1 DQELVNS
8 LSWIIALRWPAG
20 VGLLAGTWFVV
31 NIVDADIPATWLYLL
46 GLVILAYN
54 ALLWVWLRDLDSRA
68 DTSRTEYQWFARVQI
83 GLDWFATAV
92 LIHCTGGVESQ
103 AILFFFFHIVV
114 ASMLLPHDRAF
125 FYVAL
130 APLLVGGVALL
141 EYLGLVP
148 HVNLFGNDRYKNP
161 LYVGSV
167 LAFFTATSYM
177 MAYLSMAVSRRLR
190 RREDQ
195 LAALYRSLQT
205 TTSTLEL
212 TKVLN
217 RLAEATAQALGC
229 QAAAI
234 RLLDR
239 TGSFLEWAGVYGLS
253 EQYRGAE
260 PIEVAKSPVDQEV
273 LAGKAIVVTDPA
285 QDSRLRA
292 PKEVAAEGI
301 HSIINAPLSGRR
313 GVIGVLRAYGGAGHR
328 FSQDDAEFLAAIA
341 AQGSVAIENAQTY
354 RLLQDLD
361 QSKSE
366 FVRIVS
372 HELRSP
378 VNVAGS
384 LLRLL
389 DRGYVGELSEKQADL
404 VGRAWQRIEFLQTLV
419 DDLLDLAAGRSEVM
433 ASAERGPVSLTEIA
447 REIGARFE
455 PAAAE
460 KGLTLHL
467 DCPPRPL
474 TVWGDRDE
482 LDRILNNLVSNAVK
496 YTLQG
501 EVRIR
506 LEATDGQA
514 RIVVSDTGI
523 GIPEQAL
530 PQLYQE
536 FYRAKNAKEVA
547 KSGTGLGLSIVKDL
561 VERYGGEIGV
571 DSVERQG
578 TTVTLLLPL
587 AKTPPG

>member
-1 DQELVNS
+1 
-8 LSWIIALRWPAG
+8 
-20 VGLLAGTWFVV
+20 
-31 NIVDADIPATWLYLL
+31 
-46 GLVILAYN
+46 
-54 ALLWVWLRDLDSRA
+54 
-68 DTSRTEYQWFARVQI
+68 
-83 GLDWFATAV
+83 
-92 LIHCTGGVESQ
+92 
-103 AILFFFFHIVV
+103 
-114 ASMLLPHDRAF
+114 
-125 FYVAL
+125 VAL

-141 EYLGLVP
+141 EYQGLVP
-148 HVNLFGNDRYKNP
+148 HIDLFAAERYKSN
-161 LYVGSV
+161 LYIGAV

-177 MAYLSMAVSRRLR
+177 MAYLSMTVSRRLR

-195 LAALYRSLQT
+195 LAALYRSLQV

-212 TKVLN
+212 TEVLN

-229 QAAAI
+229 KAAAI

-253 EQYRGAE
+253 DQYRGIE
-260 PIEVAKSPVDQEV
+260 PIEVAKSPIDQEV
-273 LAGKAIVVTDPA
+273 LSGKAVVVTEPA
-285 QDSRLRA
+285 QDSRMRA
-292 PKEVAAEGI
+292 PQEIAAEGI
-301 HSIINAPLSGRR
+301 HSIINAPLVGRR
-313 GVIGVLRAYGGAGHR
+313 GAMGVLRAYGGASHS
-328 FSQDDAEFLAAIA
+328 FSQDDAEFLTAIA

-389 DRGYVGELSEKQADL
+389 NRGYVGELNEEQAEL
-404 VGRAWQRIEFLQTLV
+404 VGRAWHRIEFLQTLV

-433 ASAERGPVSLTEIA
+433 AAAERRPVSLGEVA
-447 REIGARFE
+447 QEIGTRFE

-460 KGLTLHL
+460 KGLALHL
-467 DCPPRPL
+467 DRPERAL

-482 LDRILNNLVSNAVK
+482 LDRILNNLVGNAVK

-501 EVRIR
+501 EVSIR
-506 LEATDGQA
+506 LEETNGQA

-530 PQLYQE
+530 PHLFQE
-536 FYRAKNAKEVA
+536 FYRAKNAKELET
-547 KSGTGLGLSIVKDL
+547 SGTGLGLSIVKDL
-561 VERYGGEIGV
+561 VERYGGEIEV
-571 DSVERQG
+571 DSVEGQG
-578 TTVTLLLPL
+578 TTVTLVLPL
-587 AKTPPG
+587 VKSPTG